1 MIALAKTTTPD
12 WRKQFLELLPAI
24 ERQASYA
31 FRYLEIEARTEA
43 VAEVVAN
50 AWVAFYRLVEKGKS
64 SLAYPTALV
73 RYAVAQFYAGRRVG
87 TPTNTL
93 DATSPA
99 AKKKHGHLVESITPA
114 DDDSWKSLVVEDRRS
129 GPADVAATRIDFGDW
144 LATLPCQRRRMVSQ
158 MCEGHSTSELAETY
172 AVSRGR
178 ISQIRKE
185 LADNWNQ
192 FIGDDAAGDCEQE
205 LDYFDPYDPEAK
217 MVDWDRLDLER
228 QVGLIQQTS
237 QPAY

>member
-50 AWVAFYRLVEKGKS
+50 ACVAFHRLVEKGKA

-93 DATSPA
+93 DVTSP
-99 AKKKHGHLVESITPA
+99 HQL
-114 DDDSWKSLVVEDRRS
+114 
-129 GPADVAATRIDFGDW
+129 
-144 LATLPCQRRRMVSQ
+144 
-158 MCEGHSTSELAETY
+158 
-172 AVSRGR
+172 
-178 ISQIRKE
+178 
-185 LADNWNQ
+185 
-192 FIGDDAAGDCEQE
+192 DCF
-205 LDYFDPYDPEAK
+205 L
-217 MVDWDRLDLER
+217 DRLW
-228 QVGLIQQTS
+228 
-237 QPAY
+237 PKAF